1 MTLTALQDFTALEAA
16 LKDVSQLLE
25 ETFDALLPVP
35 DSGERRVVEAM
46 RYALFAGGKR
56 LRPLLTIATADLF
69 DVSRTSSLR
78 AAAALECIHTYSL
91 VHDDLPAMDDDDLR
105 RGKPTVHKAF
115 DEAVAIL
122 AGDALLTFAFEILA
136 DESTHMDP
144 RVRSALVSIIAR
156 ASGHHGMVGGQMLDL
171 DAEHRALSEQEII
184 RLQQM
189 KTGALIVSSV
199 EAGAV
204 LGRASSHARH
214 ALVAYAR
221 AVGLAFQIADDL
233 LDHTASAEDMGKAT
247 GKDAEQGKATL
258 ISLWGEE
265 RAREQS
271 QILTDQALAYLK
283 DFGNKAD
290 LLRDIA
296 LFAIHR
302 RR

>member
-171 DAEHRALSEQEII
+171 DAEHRSLSEQEII